1 MEQQQNNYALLKKS
15 GTNLIVSNEGESVV
29 LNLSTLGECQ
39 KAVDVVCRAFNE
51 ISRVNYQMRQ
61 TVQNDGEFVETYS
74 TTQIQPALNDITKS
88 VGTVS
93 AKHFHNAIEH
103 VQPVL
108 QGQVLKSQAQALA
121 AVYSDLSEMLLATA
135 GLDVVQVA
143 KSLMAKSISIKRDLE
158 LLEDALDEPLIKA
171 KSVKAKIRMEK
182 EITEKAIETGKQ
194 LGSMSVAGVT
204 PEVLNTAR
212 KIVAAKQT
220 ARDKSER
227 LDSAVK
233 SALKASR

>member
-1 MEQQQNNYALLKKS
+1 
-15 GTNLIVSNEGESVV
+15 
-29 LNLSTLGECQ
+29 
-39 KAVDVVCRAFNE
+39 
-51 ISRVNYQMRQ
+51 
-61 TVQNDGEFVETYS
+61 
-74 TTQIQPALNDITKS
+74 
-88 VGTVS
+88 
-93 AKHFHNAIEH
+93 
-103 VQPVL
+103 
-108 QGQVLKSQAQALA
+108 
-121 AVYSDLSEMLLATA
+121 
-135 GLDVVQVA
+135 
-143 KSLMAKSISIKRDLE
+143 
-158 LLEDALDEPLIKA
+158 LDEPLIKA